1 LEVEGE
7 RMMVFNH
14 DIALSYDDWLKTPTG
29 RYIDGREK
37 SLILDLTAPRVGE
50 KVLDIGCGTGEHLLL
65 FMKKGCDITGV
76 EVSAHMLDMAKQKL
90 GNRADLY
97 LEKAEDLPFSD
108 NEFDIVTM
116 ISALEF
122 MDDPQKAISEAIRV
136 CRGRVFLG
144 GMNRLS
150 VAGKIWKYKNAGN
163 PSIYRSA
170 RFFHMG
176 QLTGMVRTQ
185 LQGVRIQWG
194 SVIFLPYQWY
204 SFATGIEEKIPI
216 MKNPF
221 GAFWG
226 LSFPVTFTYRTLQ
239 DIIRKP
245 FEMEPRRRQPAT
257 GIVRE
262 IRQ

>member
-1 LEVEGE
+1 
-7 RMMVFNH
+7 MMRFNNE
-14 DIALSYDDWLKTPTG
+14 ITPSYDNWLKTPTG

-37 SLILDLTAPRVGE
+37 SLILDLAAPRVGE

-65 FMKKGCDITGV
+65 FMKKGCHITGV
-76 EVSAHMLDMAKQKL
+76 EVSTHMLNMAKQKL
-90 GNRADLY
+90 GNRGDFY
-97 LEKAEDLPFSD
+97 LEKAEDLPFPD
-108 NEFDIVTM
+108 NEFDIVSI

-122 MDDPQKAISEAIRV
+122 MDNPQQAISEAIRV

-144 GMNRLS
+144 GMNKLS
-150 VAGKIWKYKNAGN
+150 LAGRIWKYKNAGYTSYYHN
-163 PSIYRSA
+163 A
-170 RFFHMG
+170 RFYHIG

-204 SFATGIEEKIPI
+204 RFATSIEEKIPI

-239 DIIRKP
+239 DIIREP
-245 FEMEPRRRQPAT
+245 FEMKPRRRQPAP

-262 IRQ
+262 IRK

>member
-1 LEVEGE
+1 LAVEKE
-7 RMMVFNH
+7 YLMIFNNE
-14 DIALSYDDWLKTPTG
+14 ITQSYDDWLTTPIG

-50 KVLDIGCGTGEHLLL
+50 KVLDIGCGTGEHLIL
-65 FMKKGCDITGV
+65 FMKKGCQITGV
-76 EVSAHMLDMAKQKL
+76 ERSPHMLDMAKQKL
-90 GNRADLY
+90 GNRGEFY
-97 LEKAEDLPFSD
+97 LEKAESLPFPD
-108 NEFDIVTM
+108 NEFDIVSI

-122 MDDPQKAISEAIRV
+122 MDDPQQAISEAIRV

-144 GMNRLS
+144 GMNKLS
-150 VAGKIWKYKNAGN
+150 IAGKIWKYKNAGY
-163 PSIYRSA
+163 PSVYRNA
-170 RFFHMG
+170 RFFHMS
-176 QLTGMVRTQ
+176 QLTGMVRTH

-194 SVIFLPYQWY
+194 SVVFLPYQWY
-204 SFATGIEEKIPI
+204 RFATGIEEKIPI

-239 DIIRKP
+239 DIIREP
-245 FEMEPRRRQPAT
+245 FEMKPRRRQPAT

-262 IRQ
+262 IRK

>member
-1 LEVEGE
+1 MIFDNE
-7 RMMVFNH
+7 
-14 DIALSYDDWLKTPTG
+14 ITQSYDDWLKTPIG

-50 KVLDIGCGTGEHLLL
+50 KVLDMGCGTGEHLIL
-65 FMKKGCDITGV
+65 FMKKGCQITGV
-76 EVSAHMLDMAKQKL
+76 ERSPYMLDMAKQKL

-97 LEKAEDLPFSD
+97 LEKAESLPFPD
-108 NEFDIVTM
+108 NEFDIVSI

-122 MDDPQKAISEAIRV
+122 MDDPQQAISEAIRV

-144 GMNRLS
+144 GMNKLS
-150 VAGKIWKYKNAGN
+150 LAGNIWKYKNAGY
-163 PSIYRSA
+163 PSVYRNA
-170 RFFHMG
+170 RFFHIG
-176 QLTGMVRTQ
+176 QLTGMVRTH

-194 SVIFLPYQWY
+194 SVVFLPYQWY

-226 LSFPVTFTYRTLQ
+226 LSFPVTFTYRTIQ
-239 DIIRKP
+239 DIIREP
-245 FEMEPRRRQPAT
+245 FEMKPRRRQPAT

-262 IRQ
+262 IRK